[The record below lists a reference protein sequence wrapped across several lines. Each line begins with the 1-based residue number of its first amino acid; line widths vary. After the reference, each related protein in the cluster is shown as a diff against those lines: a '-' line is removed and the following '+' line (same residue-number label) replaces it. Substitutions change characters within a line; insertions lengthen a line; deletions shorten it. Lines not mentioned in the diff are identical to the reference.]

1 MEQHYTDFSLLKY
14 LYRETSLTTT
24 LEIEDAIENDDNVRD
39 RFQELKSS
47 FKQLPKVLFYP
58 TDNTMSKIM
67 DYSARTAAV
76 NTSH

>member
-24 LEIEDAIENDDNVRD
+24 LEIEDAIENDNEVRD
-39 RFQELKSS
+39 RFQKLKKS

-58 TDNTMSKIM
+58 ADNTISSIM

-76 NTSH
+76 NTSL